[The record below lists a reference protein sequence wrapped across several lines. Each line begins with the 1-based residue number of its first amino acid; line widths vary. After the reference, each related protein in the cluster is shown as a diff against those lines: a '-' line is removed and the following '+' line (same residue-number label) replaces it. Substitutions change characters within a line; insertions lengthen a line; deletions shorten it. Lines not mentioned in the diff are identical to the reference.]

1 MTLGPAY
8 GGDGGGAAL
17 EWLTRAIITGTISL
31 GNTDLVLI
39 DLPAEISS
47 NGDSIT
53 WNSGN
58 TEFEINTTGSYM
70 IAWQSTDN
78 GAAHTLRTQVTRNT
92 GGGHASIASTVSL
105 CGGSGVIRAGNG
117 GTVILALD
125 AGDTIGFSMSL
136 TTSVGVDALPGCHM
150 TIMKVG

>member
-1 MTLGPAY
+1 MTLPIAY
-8 GGDGGGAAL
+8 GGGGGAAL
-17 EWLTRAIITGTISL
+17 EWNTRAITSGTISL

-58 TEFEINTTGSYM
+58 TEFEINADGSYM
-70 IAWQSTDN
+70 IAWQGTDN

-92 GGGHASIASTVSL
+92 GGGHASIASTVAL
-105 CGGSGVIRAGNG
+105 CGGSGVIRAVGS
-117 GTVILALD
+117 GTIIHNLD
-125 AGDTIGFSMSL
+125 AGDKIGFSMSL

-150 TIMKVG
+150 TIMKVA

>member
-1 MTLGPAY
+1 MTLPIAY
-8 GGDGGGAAL
+8 GGGDAVL
-17 EWLTRAIITGTISL
+17 EWNTRAITSGTISL

-58 TEFEINTTGSYM
+58 TDFEINADGSYM

-117 GTVILALD
+117 GTIIHNLN

-150 TIMKVG
+150 TIMKVA

>member
-1 MTLGPAY
+1 MEAY
-8 GGDGGGAAL
+8 
-17 EWLTRAIITGTISL
+17 
-31 GNTDLVLI
+31 
-39 DLPAEISS
+39 PEISS

-53 WNSGN
+53 WNAG
-58 TEFEINTTGSYM
+58 TTDFEINTTGSYM

>member
-1 MTLGPAY
+1 MTLPIAY
-8 GGDGGGAAL
+8 GGGGGAEL
-17 EWLTRAIITGTISL
+17 EWLTRAITSGTISL
-31 GNTDLVLI
+31 GDTDLVLI
-39 DLPAEISS
+39 DLPAEVSS

-53 WNSGN
+53 WNAG
-58 TEFEINTTGSYM
+58 TTDFEINIAGSYM

-117 GTVILALD
+117 GTIIHDLD
-125 AGDTIGFSMSL
+125 AGDKIGFSMSL